1 MSMQLSKSEEELM
14 NILWKQKKAFMK
26 DLLDAYPEPKPATT
40 TVATLLKRMT
50 DKEYVMVEPEPMV
63 TVSTPV
69 IMQQAEY
76 SNDTDQA
83 VLKENIDKTTYQNT
97 LLSYLSPDS
106 EKKYQPLANA
116 INYSS
121 IKKRFTVMKT
131 HTSKKAVLLRSL
143 LLLPLLAV
151 LFLSFSETNLIE
163 VEQFSNDHT
172 SRTIR
177 DIVVDIDKYGNLSLN
192 NKKLGLNEIGKEAK
206 LLTSNLS
213 NGERKNFI
221 TAHILYN
228 EENLESIEH
237 VQSQLFDQ
245 INHVSKQTSK
255 AIGRPNFIPS
265 KYQNKTIEEARAIQ
279 KETFAWHQSIWFDIK
294 NENEIWYED
303 KLIPLE
309 GLADKISNIASNKI
323 NAEAQKA
330 NVKEVQVSTEE
341 FIMKESDYEDIVGP
355 DEGQVKKKTTKE
367 IVIHINKNGKL
378 LVQDELVP
386 LEDLNNYLSKINSHL
401 TKEQRS
407 QIINSKINIVPK
419 SPENIIDK
427 VYDILYN
434 YGSATIDFRHLKDGK
449 YAILEGN
456 ANSKQIT
463 ELAKKYNAMLEKSR
477 SIQIKMKDVKRLEYI
492 YGLMSKKQKAAA
504 ESFPDFPE
512 LPPVP
517 DAPKAPS
524 QREGAANIIRGII
537 EEQDPNDNVHA
548 TLYSPVNKKD
558 FTAIQESPSAP
569 RVLKGEKQKISLKK
583 LGMNLKKA
591 ASEIEKTV
599 REIDEEV
606 EVDNQDM
613 YGADNVR
620 VYQHNVGESKTASPN
635 LMKSIESLV
644 KRDAQFYFEGK
655 KVSTKE
661 GLRIV
666 KSKKNILI
674 ETHPYV
680 NKKPE
685 VRIHTNPNDVSIPKP
700 PSPPEPVSPLDHVID
715 MAKKNAIFYLE
726 GKEIT
731 SDKAIEVMKKN
742 KDINID
748 SRSANGKRPVVK
760 MKQETNALYDTYIT
774 EAEGT
779 AGTLLLGKGPVYEE
793 KRDKHDA
800 ALAEL
805 QQLKTTNTDKITGIE
820 TQIAV
825 LNTEYA
831 DVVKNSQ
838 PVIDGFDGLMARITA
853 LDKLPWLPS
862 FFIFLLFL
870 AIETSPIIAKLLA
883 SKGEYEESA
892 IKTWVAQKV
901 QQREQVLA
909 TDTAL
914 NDKIYGEIKEEEDVY
929 AYKKKKAEEL
939 LRLQADA
946 FHDMQVKSL

>member
-1 MSMQLSKSEEELM
+1 
-14 NILWKQKKAFMK
+14 
-26 DLLDAYPEPKPATT
+26 
-40 TVATLLKRMT
+40 
-50 DKEYVMVEPEPMV
+50 
-63 TVSTPV
+63 
-69 IMQQAEY
+69 
-76 SNDTDQA
+76 
-83 VLKENIDKTTYQNT
+83 
-97 LLSYLSPDS
+97 
-106 EKKYQPLANA
+106 
-116 INYSS
+116 
-121 IKKRFTVMKT
+121 MKT

-237 VQSQLFDQ
+237 VQSQLFEVGIHQ

-309 GLADKISNIASNKI
+309 GLADKISNIASSKNEENSIKVQFYSTGILHSNFVDKI

-355 DEGQVKKKTTKE
+355 DEGQVHLHTNKMTLANDIEPIIVKINNQGQILVGEKIVALKNLKELILKTNSNNRGQQKTENVKVNVYVNVGSSEQILYKVTEALSEFGIVNIHPTGHLYQGQEKTTKE

-463 ELAKKYNAMLEKSR
+463 EYNALAKKYNAMIEKSR

-504 ESFPDFPE
+504 EPFPDFPE

-517 DAPKAPS
+517 DAPKVPS
-524 QREGAANIIRGII
+524 QREEAANIIEGII

-548 TLYSPVNKKD
+548 RLYSHANKKD

-569 RVLKGEKQKISLKK
+569 RVLIGEASNIPQPVSIHETVLK
-583 LGMNLKKA
+583 L
-591 ASEIEKTV
+591 EKTSRELEKTENELEKTRHELEETV

-606 EVDNQDM
+606 THIRGEVDNQDM

-620 VYQHNVGESKTASPN
+620 VYQHNVGESKTASPK

-674 ETHPYV
+674 ETHPYI

-685 VRIHTNPNDVSIPKP
+685 IRIHTNPNDVSIPKP
-700 PSPPEPVSPLDHVID
+700 PTPPEPVSPLDHVID
-715 MAKKNAIFYLE
+715 MAKKNAVFYLE

-760 MKQETNALYDTYIT
+760 MSTKPIKIGHVKRPLNNKKSSELLATSDQFSSQIEDPNRPKATYAKQIIDKNNQKAIFYHK
-774 EAEGT
+774 
-779 AGTLLLGKGPVYEE
+779 GK
-793 KRDKHDA
+793 
-800 ALAEL
+800 
-805 QQLKTTNTDKITGIE
+805 KIDF
-820 TQIAV
+820 
-825 LNTEYA
+825 Y
-831 DVVKNSQ
+831 K
-838 PVIDGFDGLMARITA
+838 A
-853 LDKLPWLPS
+853 LD
-862 FFIFLLFL
+862 IVY
-870 AIETSPIIAKLLA
+870 
-883 SKGEYEESA
+883 SKRSLS
-892 IKTWVAQKV
+892 
-901 QQREQVLA
+901 LA
-909 TDTAL
+909 TFTPNNSSTPVVILDR
-914 NDKIYGEIKEEEDVY
+914 NFKNYNFKELMNS
-929 AYKKKKAEEL
+929 K
-939 LRLQADA
+939 
-946 FHDMQVKSL
+946 